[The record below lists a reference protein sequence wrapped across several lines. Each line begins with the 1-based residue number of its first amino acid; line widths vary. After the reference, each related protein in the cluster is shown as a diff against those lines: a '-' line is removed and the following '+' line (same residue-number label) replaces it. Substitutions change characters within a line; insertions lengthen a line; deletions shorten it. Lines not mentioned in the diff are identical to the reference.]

1 MTRVEVPEG
10 NLSLNPHTYG
20 IAQGEARKARQ
31 EGIKKKPPLFKT
43 TLDKAQEEKTAET
56 QETVATEKPLQ
67 ELLDEVTQAGE
78 ALKEK
83 PLLDRIVAYKEA
95 VRRFMY
101 YVVHHSFDIEE
112 KTSGFNILKR
122 KKYTLLKVIDTRLE
136 QLAAGILSG
145 QLSQIQIL
153 AQLDE
158 IKGLLINLLE

>member
-1 MTRVEVPEG
+1 MTKVEVPEG
-10 NLSLNPHTYG
+10 SLSLNPHTYG

-31 EGIKKKPPLFKT
+31 GEIKKKAPLFRT
-43 TLDKAQEEKTAET
+43 TLDKAQEEKTTEGREAIET
-56 QETVATEKPLQ
+56 ERPLQ

-83 PLLDRIVAYKEA
+83 PLLDRILAYKEA
-95 VRRFMY
+95 VRRFMQ
-101 YVVHHSFDIEE
+101 YVVRHSFDIEN

-145 QLSQIQIL
+145 QISQIQIL
-153 AQLDE
+153 AHLDE